1 MGFFSSAD
9 DATHFPAVS
18 GRRIDGTDV
27 ELPRDLPA
35 DATLLV
41 VAFRD
46 DLDPVSDQWAAL
58 GERIASAHDGRVAV
72 WETPVVDHK
81 MKLLGGLATVG
92 IRGELDDARERE
104 RTVVLYVDKTVFR
117 KTLGIKT
124 SEVVA
129 FLVHRDGEIVW
140 RGEDTIEMDE
150 ITGLEAAVADV
161 LAAPRA
167 AVTDDVAPEESA
179 DDADA
184 DAGALGPDERETA
197 PRPPDEMTD

>member
-1 MGFFSSAD
+1 MFFTYPDAD
-9 DATHFPAVS
+9 THFPAVS

-27 ELPRDLPA
+27 EIPGDLTA

-58 GERIASAHDGRVAV
+58 GERIAERLDGRLDV

-92 IRGELDDARERE
+92 IRGALDDDRERD

-117 KTLGIKT
+117 KTLDVKT

-140 RGEDTIEMDE
+140 RGEDAIEMDE
-150 ITGLEAAVADV
+150 ITSLEAAISEILEAPRPRDAGEG
-161 LAAPRA
+161 AAPE
-167 AVTDDVAPEESA
+167 DAP
-179 DDADA
+179 
-184 DAGALGPDERETA
+184 ALDPSEQETA
-197 PRPPDEMTD
+197 PRPPEDMTD